1 VLERYRH
8 QSEVGAHHVDDQVVS
23 AGESDRRDHIA
34 GGRGMNGVVP
44 PGAGNRP
51 HPVPELA
58 VADGVELGQEAYR
71 CAAGAGIGHQL
82 TGTLPKRGTIGI
94 TLDERLKH
102 FGQTQTGRA
111 GCVDDLGNGSCGAE
125 LRIIVKQLGRPAA
138 YPLLL
143 AVAEL
148 GE

>member
-1 VLERYRH
+1 M
-8 QSEVGAHHVDDQVVS
+8 SKVVT
-23 AGESDRRDHIA
+23 
-34 GGRGMNGVVP
+34 
-44 PGAGNRP
+44 PGARNST

-58 VADGVELGQEAYR
+58 VANGVELGQEAYR

-111 GCVDDLGNGSCGAE
+111 GRLDDLGNGSGGAE
-125 LRIIVKQLGRPAA
+125 LRIIVKQLGHPAV

-148 GE
+148 GELRVIERAARS